1 MSFSRGLKW
10 FIILLLPLTL
20 VWKIAARVSYPNAPT
35 QPGIDARVS
44 EFLIRQHF
52 SVAPLER
59 GLDENPII
67 RATAGQCRMLV
78 SVSSPV
84 AWDRDTLGSRATADD
99 RVFVVFGGR
108 IYAQQPTWLTV
119 SDFLWFRIRR
129 ELGWNVQPTVI
140 LTVVANPTCEADR
153 LPWGEFS

>member
-35 QPGIDARVS
+35 QPGIDARVA
-44 EFLIRQHF
+44 EFLMRQHF

-84 AWDRDTLGSRATADD
+84 AWDARHASVAVPRLTIASLWSLVGGFTPNSRLG
-99 RVFVVFGGR
+99 
-108 IYAQQPTWLTV
+108 
-119 SDFLWFRIRR
+119 
-129 ELGWNVQPTVI
+129 
-140 LTVVANPTCEADR
+140 
-153 LPWGEFS
+153 